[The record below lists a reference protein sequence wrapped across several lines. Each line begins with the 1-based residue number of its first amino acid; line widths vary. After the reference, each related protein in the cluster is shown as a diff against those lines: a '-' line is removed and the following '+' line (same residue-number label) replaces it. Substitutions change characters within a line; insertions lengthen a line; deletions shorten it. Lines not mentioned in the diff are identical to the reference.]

1 VAISAAVICLLRES
15 AGAGLWGRI
24 VEILLL
30 STAFDMVTARIDALR
45 RQMSSGPFVD
55 MSSVWSFAAAI
66 ILPPG
71 YASLVVAV
79 LGLRQWFAQQ
89 RKHGGKLY
97 RSVATWVAIMLAVQC
112 ASATLGDLRSPL
124 ASLPIGVGLSISV
137 VVALI
142 LYFVID
148 TVVLLG
154 LRYLA
159 VRPAPA
165 KVLLG
170 SAEDAWLMLAGQC
183 LGGLAAVTL
192 LHQPWLIVLVLPP
205 MFILQRGAL
214 VNQLQQ
220 AATTDAKTGL
230 LNATTWEQ
238 LAHREISRAEREG
251 NRLALLILD
260 LDFFKDVNDR
270 HGHLA
275 GDAALVD
282 VARCLT
288 KELRSYDIIGRFGGE
303 EFVAMLPDI
312 ELAEARR
319 AAERIRARIALLP
332 IAPSSNQSYAASQ
345 PPVSDATLSAS
356 IGVAGYP
363 FHGLDLPT
371 LLHRA
376 DAALYAAKQ
385 AGRNRV
391 VIADHGLGRR
401 SDGSRLPTR

>member
-1 VAISAAVICLLRES
+1 
-15 AGAGLWGRI
+15 
-24 VEILLL
+24 
-30 STAFDMVTARIDALR
+30 
-45 RQMSSGPFVD
+45 
-55 MSSVWSFAAAI
+55 
-66 ILPPG
+66 
-71 YASLVVAV
+71 
-79 LGLRQWFAQQ
+79 
-89 RKHGGKLY
+89 
-97 RSVATWVAIMLAVQC
+97 
-112 ASATLGDLRSPL
+112 
-124 ASLPIGVGLSISV
+124 
-137 VVALI
+137 
-142 LYFVID
+142 
-148 TVVLLG
+148 
-154 LRYLA
+154 
-159 VRPAPA
+159 
-165 KVLLG
+165 
-170 SAEDAWLMLAGQC
+170 
-183 LGGLAAVTL
+183 
-192 LHQPWLIVLVLPP
+192 